1 MPMYM
6 YRSAQVQTQ
15 MQARSVDNTN
25 PLSRPSPAL
34 RETLRRTQAVED
46 LTLETT
52 GKFIAPQGSKSLGLG
67 LYALDNPDNYGPF
80 CELPW

>member
-1 MPMYM
+1 M
-6 YRSAQVQTQ
+6 
-15 MQARSVDNTN
+15 
-25 PLSRPSPAL
+25 
-34 RETLRRTQAVED
+34 ED

-67 LYALDNPDNYGPF
+67 VYALEDPESYGPF